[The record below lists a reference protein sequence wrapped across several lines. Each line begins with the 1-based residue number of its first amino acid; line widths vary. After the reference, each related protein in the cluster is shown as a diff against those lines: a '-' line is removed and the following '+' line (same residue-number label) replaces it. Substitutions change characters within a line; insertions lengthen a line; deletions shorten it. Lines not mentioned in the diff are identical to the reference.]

1 MRRRA
6 ALEGN
11 ARSEK
16 QPKALGPLVLRAL
29 NARHLR
35 PVSAVGGH
43 RLDVEPH
50 PGEVGEHLGEPR
62 GVAAARVQADL
73 VPHLLHG
80 PHGGGERRIEAG
92 LAAREDD
99 AVEKSVA
106 PLQKRLQL
114 LPGRMLEPGIEAP
127 LLHPAVLA
135 VDAPPGTA
143 LHERH
148 RRESAR
154 KVDGR
159 KGREARELQFRSRG
173 PVSVMTVHA
182 AALFGLPALAVVF
195 GRALFREADA
205 FGELALL
212 AGVE

>member
-1 MRRRA
+1 M
-6 ALEGN
+6 
-11 ARSEK
+11 
-16 QPKALGPLVLRAL
+16 
-29 NARHLR
+29 
-35 PVSAVGGH
+35 SAVGGH

-143 LHERH
+143 LEKGDRGELSRKIDRRKRRNPGNAQERC
-148 RRESAR
+148 R
-154 KVDGR
+154 DFF
-159 KGREARELQFRSRG
+159 FR
-173 PVSVMTVHA
+173 
-182 AALFGLPALAVVF
+182 LPAA
-195 GRALFREADA
+195 R
-205 FGELALL
+205 LL
-212 AGVE
+212 ETNHPGGTGGA